1 MAEQGYYGESL
12 KHMLREF
19 FMHYAQVWK
28 ENARGLDGDIEQYQ
42 NDNHSSSAN
51 RINGI
56 TRIFDEWYDL
66 FMVKS
71 GDNYV
76 APADRPRIW

>member
-1 MAEQGYYGESL
+1 
-12 KHMLREF
+12 
-19 FMHYAQVWK
+19 
-28 ENARGLDGDIEQYQ
+28 LDGYRFQYLY
-42 NDNHSSSAN
+42 DVHSNSAN

-66 FMVKS
+66 FQVKS

-76 APADRPRIW
+76 APADRPHIW